1 MDEFALTHTSNSI
14 PVRSIQWGALDIEGS
29 MATSNHLKVTQS
41 RGWGIVAPHIIHK
54 TLDLIVCKKC
64 PPVLLVSP
72 VSPTVFT
79 EKEKTSQKIDL
90 VYSLLAQTPSQR
102 KTYIK
107 THIFQKNTEFC
118 VLIVKKIVQL
128 IHHG

>member
-1 MDEFALTHTSNSI
+1 M
-14 PVRSIQWGALDIEGS
+14 GALDIEGS
-29 MATSNHLKVTQS
+29 MATSNHLKANPIC
-41 RGWGIVAPHIIHK
+41 GWGIVTPHIIHK

-90 VYSLLAQTPSQR
+90 VYSLLAQTPSQQNVYQN
-102 KTYIK
+102 TY
-107 THIFQKNTEFC
+107 FQKNTEFC
-118 VLIVKKIVQL
+118 V
-128 IHHG
+128 